1 MALETTQAIRLA
13 RTLRELRES
22 AWPGIELTQAQL
34 AKALSADSRVASA
47 TLSSWESL
55 TNPKTPTASRLT
67 SYARFFATR
76 RSLEGKEPH
85 LLAEKD
91 LTADELERFRE
102 LEAELLGMLHADTQI
117 RRGTFAFDEGPV
129 TIICPEAPAAERGAL
144 AEPTNPNFNKLQRLA
159 DLDALLEI
167 WGHVRAENPQ
177 LGVRYRRPADVV
189 ADDLSGHVILLG
201 GIGWNSVTRRF
212 QTAISQ
218 MPITQ
223 IEVAGA
229 GHRGDLHGQGR
240 RRREVV
246 LPGVVRARRR
256 GRELIEDV
264 GHIAR
269 LTNPFQSSRTLTIC
283 NGIHSRGVLGAV
295 RCLTDVSSVIRT
307 SATSPSAFRQA
318 ASPSS
323 CGFRWSPT
331 RPCPPTSKTP
341 PQGSTSGLPPR
352 TERPHEAAHRR

>member
-1 MALETTQAIRLA
+1 VALETTQAIRLA
-13 RTLRELRES
+13 RTLRDLRES
-22 AWPGIELTQAQL
+22 EWPDVELTQAQL

-76 RSLEGKEPH
+76 RSVEGKEPR
-85 LLAEKD
+85 LLAEKE
-91 LTADELERFRE
+91 LNADEVERFRE
-102 LEAELLGMLHADTQI
+102 LEAELLGLLRADTELL
-117 RRGTFAFDEGPV
+117 RGTFAFDEGPV
-129 TIICPEAPAAERGAL
+129 TIICPEVPEAERGAM
-144 AEPTNPNFNKLQRLA
+144 AKPTNPNFNKLQRLA

-177 LGVRYRRPADVV
+177 LGVRYRRPSEVV
-189 ADDLSGHVILLG
+189 ADDLSGHVILIG
-201 GIGWNSVTRRF
+201 GIGWNKVTRRF

-223 IEVAGA
+223 VEVPELDTGEIFTVKDDDGA
-229 GHRGDLHGQGR
+229 RSFFPEWDDP
-240 RRREVV
+240 EDEN
-246 LPGVVRARRR
+246 
-256 GRELIEDV
+256 RELIEDV

-295 RCLTDVSSVIRT
+295 RCLTDASVRDSNERFLAERFPGGRFALLVRVPVVSNET
-307 SATSPSAFRQA
+307 LSPDLQNPNTRLYEWA
-318 ASPSS
+318 ASKD
-323 CGFRWSPT
+323 G
-331 RPCPPTSKTP
+331 KT
-341 PQGSTSGLPPR
+341 T
-352 TERPHEAAHRR
+352 

>member
-22 AWPGIELTQAQL
+22 AWPGVELTQAQL

-76 RSLEGKEPH
+76 RSVEGKEPH

-91 LTADELERFRE
+91 LTADEFERFQE
-102 LEAELLGMLHADTQI
+102 LEAELLGLLYADSQVH
-117 RRGTFAFDEGPV
+117 RGTFSFDEGPV
-129 TIICPEAPAAERGAL
+129 TIICPEVPEKERGSL
-144 AEPTNPNFNKLQRLA
+144 ADPANPNFNKLQRMA

-177 LGVRYRRPADVV
+177 LSVRYRRPAEVV

-201 GIGWNSVTRRF
+201 GIGWNRVTRRF

-223 IEVAGA
+223 IEAPELKT
-229 GHRGDLHGQGR
+229 GDIFTVKDADGER
-240 RRREVV
+240 SFFPEWED
-246 LPGVVRARRR
+246 LPNAKQ
-256 GRELIEDV
+256 ELIEDV

-295 RCLTDVSSVIRT
+295 RCLTDASVRGSNERYLAERFPAGRFALLVRVPVVT
-307 SATSPSAFRQA
+307 NETLSPDLQDPTTRLYEWPASKDGKAT
-318 ASPSS
+318 
-323 CGFRWSPT
+323 
-331 RPCPPTSKTP
+331 
-341 PQGSTSGLPPR
+341 
-352 TERPHEAAHRR
+352 

>member
-1 MALETTQAIRLA
+1 VALETPQAIRLA
-13 RTLRELRES
+13 RTLRDLRES
-22 AWPGIELTQAQL
+22 AWPGLELTQAQL

-55 TNPKTPTASRLT
+55 TNPKTPTASRLS

-76 RSLEGKEPH
+76 RSVEGKEPH

-91 LTADELERFRE
+91 LTPDELERFHE
-102 LEAELLGMLHADTQI
+102 LEAELLGLLHADTQTHP
-117 RRGTFAFDEGPV
+117 GTFAFDEGPV
-129 TIICPEAPAAERGAL
+129 TIICPEAPEEERGRL

-167 WGHVRAENPQ
+167 WGHVRAENPE
-177 LGVRYRRPADVV
+177 LAVRYRRPAEVV

-201 GIGWNSVTRRF
+201 GIGWNRVTRRF
-212 QTAISQ
+212 QAAISQ

-223 IEVAGA
+223 VEAPELIT
-229 GHRGDLHGQGR
+229 GDIFTVKDADGER
-240 RRREVV
+240 SF
-246 LPGVVRARRR
+246 LPEWDDPEDNE
-256 GRELIEDV
+256 RELIEDV

-295 RCLTDVSSVIRT
+295 RCLTDAYVRESNERYLADRFPGGRFALLVRVPVVTNETLSPDLQNP
-307 SATSPSAFRQA
+307 ATRLYEWTAPKDGTQA
-318 ASPSS
+318 
-323 CGFRWSPT
+323 
-331 RPCPPTSKTP
+331 
-341 PQGSTSGLPPR
+341 
-352 TERPHEAAHRR
+352 